1 MKKPKERFKVE
12 YNNIKF
18 DAIMATPGLGKSFVC
33 DRDNHFVDAD
43 EERLRSKYVVPENI
57 TRDELERTKGDR
69 PFERRSKHDVYID
82 LLYKKLDDYV
92 KEGKII
98 IAAPH
103 PELYEYFKTRN
114 LRFVFI
120 YPSKDMRE

>member
-1 MKKPKERFKVE
+1 ME